1 MFLSAFTAN
10 TSSTTALQFIV
21 KNRQMNGIKKRGRLQ
36 TVELQSEK
44 PILYII
50 IDNL

>member
-21 KNRQMNGIKKRGRLQ
+21 KNKTDEWDKKEVKTLGCRITIREANSLH
-36 TVELQSEK
+36 
-44 PILYII
+44 Y
-50 IDNL
+50 N